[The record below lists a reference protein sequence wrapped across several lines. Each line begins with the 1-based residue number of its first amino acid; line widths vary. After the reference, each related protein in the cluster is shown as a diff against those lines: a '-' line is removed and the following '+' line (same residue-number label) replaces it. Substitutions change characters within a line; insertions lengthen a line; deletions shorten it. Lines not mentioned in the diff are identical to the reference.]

1 MFKKYEF
8 TSKQWRGLQNYAKEI
23 DINFFT
29 TPGSLNDLSHF
40 NLNDFPFI
48 KIGSDDFVNK
58 LLLTEIIKMKL
69 PILISRGMSSKKEVN
84 EMVSFFKKKLRVNC
98 LKERVSIM
106 HCVSL
111 YPSPHES
118 INIDLLNFY
127 KRKYNQ
133 MHWGYSDHSLG
144 DLAILVAASN
154 NINIFEK
161 HFTLDINQKGPD
173 HKFSIDPK
181 NLRNLISKIKKIKMI
196 IGNHKS
202 KLSLDEVNQ
211 KELMRRKAV
220 SKKIIKKFNN

>member
-1 MFKKYEF
+1 MDFILYEASSNHNGSFNTAKKLILEAKKCGAHAIKFQTYKTNNFVKKENQFFETSGKKNKLNQYQMFKKYEF

-154 NINIFEK
+154 NINI
-161 HFTLDINQKGPD
+161 L
-173 HKFSIDPK
+173 
-181 NLRNLISKIKKIKMI
+181 
-196 IGNHKS
+196 
-202 KLSLDEVNQ
+202 
-211 KELMRRKAV
+211 KA
-220 SKKIIKKFNN
+220 FLP